1 MSIETKLNEL
11 EQSVVKAKAFERNR
25 QRAVAH
31 GMKPDTPITLKIEV
45 AEMLIAALR
54 EAVARLEFYAA
65 SWGKEHGYSEPTN
78 DAIQRVLNQKRATA
92 IAGLKCIEKILNGE
106 QK

>member
-1 MSIETKLNEL
+1 MTPIETKLNEL

-31 GMKPDTPITLKIEV
+31 GMKPDIPITLKIET

-54 EAVARLEFYAA
+54 EAVCAMRSYQKPLPLDVCPNMTVE
-65 SWGKEHGYSEPTN
+65 
-78 DAIQRVLNQKRATA
+78 DAFKIWAESVHHCSNTITK
-92 IAGLKCIEKILNGE
+92 IENILNGE

>member
-1 MSIETKLNEL
+1 MTPIESKLKEL
-11 EQSVVKAKAFERNR
+11 ENLNRYPTKHGDSVISKDI
-25 QRAVAH
+25 QQ
-31 GMKPDTPITLKIEV
+31 
-45 AEMLIAALR
+45 LIQALR

-92 IAGLKCIEKILNGE
+92 IAGLKCIEKILNGG
-106 QK
+106 K